1 MPQSAAHKRAT
12 IRFESKAYDKILIRI
27 RKDRLDDSGLSREM
41 IQKAA
46 DAAGM
51 SVNAF
56 ILSAINDKI
65 NK

>member
-1 MPQSAAHKRAT
+1 MPKSAAAIRANT
-12 IRFESKAYDKILIRI
+12 KFENKAYDKITVRL

-51 SVNAF
+51 SLNAY
-56 ILSAINDKI
+56 ILQAVSEKI
-65 NK
+65 KK